1 MRTRLRLAVVLSVI
15 ALAGCGV
22 TPTRPPVSSPGT
34 AAPTGAARSS
44 ASQPPSTV
52 APTGPSN
59 GAQSDAQATAF
70 TTRVPPSADAQWT
83 AIHWRTVRAADPLTL
98 VRSVLRWRDG
108 FIAVGWAASSTP
120 VWTSHDGAHW
130 EPLPFDTATSFWPG
144 LLVVGVAEVS
154 TGLVALTAIVGPNTC
169 GGAIECQEV
178 SPPVLAWTS
187 PDGRTWTS
195 QGILDL
201 GLPAAGLG
209 TPLLAAGPAGL
220 VAAST
225 ASPVRVARS
234 FDGSSWW
241 TLPSGVLPAGL
252 AVRDVVRTT
261 TGFTAVGVQAQDADH
276 DRAVA
281 LQSVDGSRW
290 TGPYPLGMP
299 AASAFIF
306 ASTGFSWAATGLV
319 AARKGLIAV
328 GNIIATPGAALWWH
342 SANGRSW
349 RPLPS
354 YPPLGPT
361 TCTGEGCGNQPNG
374 ALVGDGHRMVA
385 VRGGADAGAW
395 TSADGLAWRRVPVT
409 GDIPGEQATQAVLL
423 PGGVLL
429 SDGTTTWFGE
439 AAGQ

>member
-22 TPTRPPVSSPGT
+22 TPTRAPVASPGT

-52 APTGPSN
+52 APTGPSSRP
-59 GAQSDAQATAF
+59 ASPPPATAF
-70 TTRVPPSADAQWT
+70 TTGLPPSPDAQWS
-83 AIHWRTVRAADPLTL
+83 AIRWRKVRSADPLTL

-108 FIAVGWAASSTP
+108 YIAVGWAASSTP
-120 VWTSHDGAHW
+120 MWTSPDGAHW
-130 EPLPFDTATSFWPG
+130 HPLPFDTATTFWPG
-144 LLVVGVAEVS
+144 LLVVGLAEVG
-154 TGLVALTAIVGPNTC
+154 TGLVALTVIVGPNAC

-178 SPPVLAWTS
+178 SPPVLSWTS
-187 PDGRTWTS
+187 PDGRAWTS

-209 TPLLAAGPAGL
+209 APLLAAGPTGL

-225 ASPVRVARS
+225 TSPTRVARS
-234 FDGSSWW
+234 VDGLSWW
-241 TLPSGVLPAGL
+241 SLPGGVLPARL
-252 AVRDVVRTT
+252 TVRDIVGTT
-261 TGFTAVGVQAQDADH
+261 AGFTAVGVQAVNADH
-276 DRAVA
+276 NRAVA
-281 LQSVDGSRW
+281 LQSVDGSTW
-290 TGPYPLGMP
+290 TRPYPLAMP
-299 AASAFIF
+299 TASAFSL
-306 ASTGFSWAATGLV
+306 ASTGPSWGATGLV
-319 AARKGLIAV
+319 AARAGMIATGTV
-328 GNIIATPGAALWWH
+328 QATPGTALWWQ
-342 SANGRSW
+342 SGNGRSW

-354 YPPLGPT
+354 YAPLGPT
-361 TCTGEGCGNQPNG
+361 TCTGEGCGSGPNG

-409 GDIPGEQATQAVLL
+409 GDIPDEQATQAVLL

-439 AAGQ
+439 AQGQ

>member
-1 MRTRLRLAVVLSVI
+1 MRTRLRLAVALSAI

-22 TPTRPPVSSPGT
+22 TPTRPPAS
-34 AAPTGAARSS
+34 AAATGAAPSS

-52 APTGPSN
+52 APTGPSSRPPSP
-59 GAQSDAQATAF
+59 APATAF
-70 TTRVPPSADAQWT
+70 TTRVPPSADALWT
-83 AIHWRTVRAADPLTL
+83 AIHWRTVRAADPLAL

-120 VWTSHDGAHW
+120 VWTSQDGAHW
-130 EPLPFDTATSFWPG
+130 HPLPFDTPTTFWPG
-144 LLVVGVAEVS
+144 LLVVGVAEVG
-154 TGLVALTAIVGPNTC
+154 TGLVALTVIVGPNSC
-169 GGAIECQEV
+169 GGATACQEI
-178 SPPVLAWTS
+178 SPPVLSWTS
-187 PDGRTWTS
+187 PDGQAWTP

-201 GLPAAGLG
+201 GLPAAGRG
-209 TPLLAAGPAGL
+209 TPLLAAGPQGL

-225 ASPVRVARS
+225 ASPTRVARS
-234 FDGSSWW
+234 VDGSYWW
-241 TLPSGVLPAGL
+241 TLPSGVMPAGL

-261 TGFTAVGVQAQDADH
+261 TGFTAVGVQAQDAAH

-299 AASAFIF
+299 AATVFIL
-306 ASTGFSWAATGLV
+306 ASTGPSWGATGLV
-319 AARKGLIAV
+319 AARKGMIAV
-328 GNIIATPGAALWWH
+328 GTVQATPGAALWWQ

-349 RPLPS
+349 RPLPT
-354 YPPLGPT
+354 YTPLGPT

-374 ALVGDGHRMVA
+374 ALIGDGHRMIA

-395 TSADGLAWRRVPVT
+395 TSADGLAWRHVPVS
-409 GDIPGEQATQAVLL
+409 GDIPGEAATQAVLL

-429 SDGTTTWFGE
+429 SDGTTTWYGE